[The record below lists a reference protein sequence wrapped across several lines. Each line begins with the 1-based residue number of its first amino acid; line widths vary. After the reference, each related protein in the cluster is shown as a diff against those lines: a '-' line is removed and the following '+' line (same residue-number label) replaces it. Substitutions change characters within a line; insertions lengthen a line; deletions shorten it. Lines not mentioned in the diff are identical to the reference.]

1 MKLITRSLL
10 LVSLLFAARIIHSC
24 SCPDNPHY
32 FDFDLLTISN
42 LDNSQDYLRSNQTDT
57 MFSASVAFEIS
68 ISGSRVFAQNHK
80 SNFGFGFS
88 EATAMEPCPI
98 RFVPNQHITNITIRT
113 LEAVSSAIPQNTDVT
128 NLFLGLI
135 PYSSSSGYMYES
147 SADLISKVN
156 QQSLFDDPTSTLHL
170 FCKEN
175 IQNEKARFEVTVH
188 LSDGRNLSAIT
199 NPIHLKPSF

>member
-1 MKLITRSLL
+1 MNLITRSLL
-10 LVSLLFAARIIHSC
+10 LLSLLFAARIIHSC

-42 LDNSQDYLRSNQTDT
+42 LDNSNDYLRSNQTDT

-113 LEAVSSAIPQNTDVT
+113 LEAISSAIPQNTDVT

-135 PYSSSSGYMYES
+135 PYNSSSGYMYES
-147 SADLISKVN
+147 IADLISKVN
-156 QQSLFDDPTSTLHL
+156 QQSLFDDPTSTFHL

-188 LSDGRNLSAIT
+188 LSDGRTLTAIT